1 MNVNQEIF
9 FRKKKESQNTEFEMT
24 RHETLHMNI
33 LIILF
38 NHLLRKFVETSF
50 EMLRLTREIQNA
62 SFKTVAS
69 LINTAI
75 KC

>member
-9 FRKKKESQNTEFEMT
+9 FRKKKVSQNTEFEMT

-69 LINTAI
+69 LINTVI